1 MSAEKEEKSYICK
14 SVDII
19 IFLLHLKFY
28 QNLKNCHAEKLNKT
42 DLVNICFSYP
52 SRTMYSGR

>member
-1 MSAEKEEKSYICK
+1 MIYLYK

-28 QNLKNCHAEKLNKT
+28 QNFKNYHAGKLNKT
-42 DLVNICFSYP
+42 DLVNICFA
-52 SRTMYSGR
+52 

>member
-1 MSAEKEEKSYICK
+1 MRLYK

-28 QNLKNCHAEKLNKT
+28 QIFKNYHAEKLNKT
-42 DLVNICFSYP
+42 DLVNECFP
-52 SRTMYSGR
+52 

>member
-1 MSAEKEEKSYICK
+1 MYLYK

-28 QNLKNCHAEKLNKT
+28 QNFKIYHARKLNKT
-42 DLVNICFSYP
+42 DLVNIYIA
-52 SRTMYSGR
+52 